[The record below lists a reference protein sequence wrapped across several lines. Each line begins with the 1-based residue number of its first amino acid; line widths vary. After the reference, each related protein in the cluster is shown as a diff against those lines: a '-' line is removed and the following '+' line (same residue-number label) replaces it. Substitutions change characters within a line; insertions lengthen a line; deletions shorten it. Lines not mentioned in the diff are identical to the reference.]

1 MGCSNEWHPVFASG
15 ILPAPVNFET
25 KISGVD
31 AATLQWKGDF
41 K

>member
-1 MGCSNEWHPVFASG
+1 MGCSNEWHPVFVSG
-15 ILPAPVNFET
+15 KLPASVNFET
-25 KISGVD
+25 NISGVY